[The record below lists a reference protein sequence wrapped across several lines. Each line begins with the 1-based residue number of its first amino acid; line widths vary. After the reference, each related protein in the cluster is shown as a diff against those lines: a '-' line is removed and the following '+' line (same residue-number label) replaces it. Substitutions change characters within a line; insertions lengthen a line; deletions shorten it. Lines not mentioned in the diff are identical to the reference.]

1 VVSDYEALTG
11 SISCAKRREIAVK
24 LQIMEVRSRW
34 YDHQQTLQMICTQC
48 DLPADYVLDIVF
60 FRHEPTL
67 DSIRP
72 WTQPSGSPQGVSIEI
87 R

>member
-1 VVSDYEALTG
+1 MSDYEALTD
-11 SISCAKRREIAVK
+11 SISSAKQREIAQK
-24 LQIMEVRSRW
+24 LQVSEVRSRW
-34 YDHQQTLQMICTQC
+34 YDHMQTLQMICTQC

-67 DSIRP
+67 DSIHP
-72 WTQPSGSPQGVSIEI
+72 WTPPNGSHQFAVET